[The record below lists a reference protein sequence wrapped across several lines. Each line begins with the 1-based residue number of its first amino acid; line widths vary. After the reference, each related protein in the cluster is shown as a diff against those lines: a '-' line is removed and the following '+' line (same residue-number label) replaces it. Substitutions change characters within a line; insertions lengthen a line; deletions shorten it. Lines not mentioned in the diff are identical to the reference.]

1 MENNENKATQPEE
14 QMVQN
19 HEDDGF
25 GDGSPRVRPWVLVLT
40 VFALLAGVTA
50 AAVMNA
56 TESLNA
62 QQKSGACS
70 AACPFAKKV
79 AMNAENTAC
88 SVKSSAAVAKMEPSA
103 SSHSAADSIAAYES
117 QLKQVETVNPDV
129 SAGQAPVLAAQS
141 EEAGASS
148 GEQSPEKAC
157 SSAEK
162 RSEKSCGGDG
172 SSKSNSSCPSGEKK
186 SCDKSSKS
194 CPYSKSK

>member
-70 AACPFAKKV
+70 ACPFAKKA
-79 AMNAENTAC
+79 AMNTGNTAC
-88 SVKSSAAVAKMEPSA
+88 SVKSSAAVAKKEPSA
-103 SSHSAADSIAAYES
+103 LSHNAADSIADYES

-148 GEQSPEKAC
+148 GEQSPEKSC
-157 SSAEK
+157 GSAEK
-162 RSEKSCGGDG
+162 SSEKSCGGDG